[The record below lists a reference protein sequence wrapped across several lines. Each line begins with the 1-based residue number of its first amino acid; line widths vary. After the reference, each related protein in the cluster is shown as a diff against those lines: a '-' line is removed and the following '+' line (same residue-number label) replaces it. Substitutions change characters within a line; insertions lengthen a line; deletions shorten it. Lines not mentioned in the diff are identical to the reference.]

1 MGNIFEMSL
10 EDKLYR
16 TRFEPDPDNPH
27 IEVDQGLC
35 KGCEERPCLFM
46 CPAKVYKTNPNDP
59 SLISIFHENCLEC
72 GTCRKVCP
80 KGAIR
85 WRFPDG
91 GMGVKYRFG

>member
-1 MGNIFEMSL
+1 VTDILELSL

-16 TRFEPDPDNPH
+16 TRYEPDPDNPH
-27 IEVDQGLC
+27 IEVDQRLC
-35 KGCEERPCLFM
+35 AACRDRPCLFI
-46 CPAKVYKTNPNDP
+46 CPAQVYKTDPNDE
-59 SLISIFHENCLEC
+59 SRVMVSHENCLEC

-80 KGAIR
+80 HKAIN